1 MSELIEKIIEILGD
15 AGAEDVRDIIVQ
27 IQKLEEENKKLKEQ
41 VQIDAL
47 TGIYNRRT
55 IFGLLEKE
63 LQKALREKS
72 GITIAMIDVDFF
84 KRINDTYGHPIGD
97 KVLKEI
103 ATRMRKRLRPY
114 EHIGRYGGEEFLIIS
129 TGQKTV
135 ELATKILERIAEEV
149 RNSVI
154 EAGDISIPVTI
165 SIGFTCLMNDKE
177 ITAEELVSTADKA
190 LYTAKE
196 NGRDRVEFQPI

>member
-15 AGAEDVRDIIVQ
+15 AGAEDVRDIIIQ

-63 LQKALREKS
+63 LQKALREKT

-103 ATRMRKRLRPY
+103 AARMRKRLRPY

-135 ELATKILERIAEEV
+135 ELATKIFERIAEEV
-149 RNSVI
+149 RSSLI

-165 SIGFTCLMNDKE
+165 SVGFTYLMNDKE
-177 ITAEELVSTADKA
+177 ITAEELVSAADKA

-196 NGRDRVEFQPI
+196 NGRNKVEFQAI